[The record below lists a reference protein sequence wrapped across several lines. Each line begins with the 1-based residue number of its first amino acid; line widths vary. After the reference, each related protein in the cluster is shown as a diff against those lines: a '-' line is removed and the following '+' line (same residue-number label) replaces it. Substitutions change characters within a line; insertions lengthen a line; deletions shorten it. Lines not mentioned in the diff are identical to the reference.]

1 MRLLRSGCRRIA
13 VLAASGLMTVLV
25 TPYAQAATPGATAA
39 STNTGRDVGGYWA
52 TSFEP
57 GTARPAGFPADGAA
71 AHVRGE
77 TAEVNS
83 TVQDVT
89 SGFANGASPT
99 ENVASLADG
108 DGSTKWYAAGSG
120 RPSVDHPVSAVYT
133 LKKAAA
139 VTTYSLTSGNDAPPR
154 DPADW
159 TVLGSNSVAAAHDA
173 DDPSWTVLDTQE
185 DRRFEGRGQ
194 TEFQG
199 IGHPAAYRYYQLR
212 VTGNCAERCA
222 GSAGD
227 ATKFQLADWTLR
239 SSAGAAAAPLGVSVE
254 DARSVG
260 AAEGSAAL
268 RYAGRVL
275 GRGHAHS
282 RVVLRSGLD
291 VPVGP
296 GAVFGYAI
304 RPADAASAHAA
315 VDVVYT
321 DARGRHVRRLTALRA
336 LRDGA
341 GRPLGAAAHGTSLT
355 PGVWNRVT
363 VDLGSL
369 AGARVRAVLL
379 DYDDPAASAGA
390 TVSGWVDDIR
400 LGRAAVTS
408 AAAWSYLDAAGVDP
422 AAGAADR
429 TAWTRTGAATA
440 GVPWKSAAGPF
451 GVKGDGTDLGGGFPV
466 TTKLA
471 LRKDDGSGD
480 DIEAYF
486 FRTSFTLG
494 RATLDTLTG
503 LVGSVV
509 FDDTATVYVNGR
521 RVAGW
526 NDDGVTRNLQYQTP
540 GGSSGAGDPVRRSF
554 AVPVSGLV
562 AGVNTVAVEVHQCNG
577 TSSDAYFA
585 LPELAQTSDSLPFE
599 AARLGTSYAS
609 DTLPVPPG
617 GGDYFTWALRSFT
630 EAANTPSVMGPNA
643 VLPSGTTYDQLTAL
657 DDKVVADINNAP
669 EDATDPQVREA
680 LIDGAGSPYRTMADG
695 LGATVGRLYTQAL
708 RNGELPKT
716 QALLSGRVEHTATSS
731 ADWYQTAKNTYRYK
745 RPFVRMGFTGDGG
758 LIKQWDSAGGYA
770 GLAGDGS
777 FPSGHTSH
785 AYAQGIVLATL
796 LPRLAPQILARTADY
811 ADNRILLA
819 FHYPTDIMG
828 GRMVGENTAQLR
840 WSDPEFRALLKD
852 AKAELET
859 VLTRK
864 CREAG
869 AGDTLARCVD
879 GQRPYLPTSRALS
892 VYHQRLTYGFPRI
905 GAGDAPA
912 RVPAGAEDLLLTSF
926 PHLTDAQRRTV
937 LAATGLPSGH
947 VLDEEGDGGSWQRL
961 DLAAAMAAKVT
972 VAGPH
977 RHLVVNGVPV
987 DVQGRPLRR

>member
-1 MRLLRSGCRRIA
+1 M
-13 VLAASGLMTVLV
+13 LAASGLLTVLG
-25 TPYAQAATPGATAA
+25 TPYAHAAAPDATAT
-39 STNTGRDVGGYWA
+39 STGVNAGSDVGGYWA

-57 GTARPAGFPADGAA
+57 GTARPAGFPADGAT
-71 AHVRGE
+71 AHLRGE
-77 TAEVNS
+77 TTKVNS
-83 TVQDVT
+83 TVQKVT
-89 SGFANGASPT
+89 SGFANSTSPT
-99 ENVASLADG
+99 ENVTRLAD
-108 DGSTKWYAAGSG
+108 DDSSTKWYAAGSG
-120 RPSVDHPVSAVYT
+120 RPSVSHPVSAVYT
-133 LKKAAA
+133 LERATA
-139 VTTYSLTSGNDAPPR
+139 VTAYSLTSGNDAPPR

-159 TVLGSNSVAAAHDA
+159 TVLGSNSPAAAGNA
-173 DDPSWTVLDTQE
+173 DDTSWTVLDTRQ
-185 DRRFEGRGQ
+185 DRRFGARAQ
-194 TEFQG
+194 TEFYG

-212 VTGNCAERCA
+212 ITDNCADRCD
-222 GSAGD
+222 GSTGD
-227 ATKFQLADWTLR
+227 AAKVQLADWTLR
-239 SSAGAAAAPLGVSVE
+239 SSAGTAAAALGVSVE
-254 DARSVG
+254 DAQSVG
-260 AAEGSAAL
+260 AADGTSAL

-275 GRGHAHS
+275 ARGHAHS

-296 GAVFGYAI
+296 GATFGYAI
-304 RPADAASAHAA
+304 RPTDAASAHAA

-321 DARGRHVRRLTALRA
+321 DAHGRHVRRLTAQRA
-336 LRDGA
+336 LRDSA
-341 GRPLGAAAHGTSLT
+341 GRPLGAVAHGASLT

-369 AGARVRAVLL
+369 AGARVREVLL
-379 DYDDPAASAGA
+379 DYDDPAAPAGA
-390 TVSGWVDDIR
+390 TVSGWVDDIS

-408 AAAWSYLDAAGVDP
+408 STSWSYLDAADVDP

-429 TAWTRTGAATA
+429 TAWTRTGAATT

-451 GVKGDGTDLGGGFPV
+451 GVKGDGTDLGSGFPV

-494 RATLDTLTG
+494 RSTLDTLTG

-509 FDDTATVYVNGR
+509 FDDTATVYVNGH

-526 NDDGVTRNLQYQTP
+526 NDDSVTRNLQYQTP
-540 GGSSGAGDPVRRSF
+540 GGASGAGDPVRRTF
-554 AVPVSGLV
+554 AVPVTDLV
-562 AGVNTVAVEVHQCNG
+562 AGVNTLAVEVHQCNS

-585 LPELAQTSDSLPFE
+585 LPELAQTTDSLPFE
-599 AARLGTSYAS
+599 AARLGTAYAS

-657 DDKVVADINNAP
+657 DDKIVADINNAP
-669 EDATDPQVREA
+669 SDATDPQVHEA

-758 LIKQWDSAGGYA
+758 LIEQWDSAGGYA

-819 FHYPTDIMG
+819 YHYPTDIMG

-840 WSDPEFRALLKD
+840 WSDPGFRTLLKE
-852 AKAELET
+852 AKTELET

-869 AGDTLARCVD
+869 AGDTLTRCVD

-905 GAGDAPA
+905 GPSGAPA
-912 RVPAGAEDLLLTSF
+912 KVPAGAEDLLLTTF
-926 PHLTDAQRRTV
+926 PPLTDGQRRTV

-947 VLDEEGDGGSWQRL
+947 VLDQEGDGGSWQRL

-972 VAGPH
+972 VDGPH
-977 RHLVVNGVPV
+977 HRLVVDGVPV
-987 DVQGRPLRR
+987 DAQGRPVRR